1 MVLNNTGDNMMDL
14 RKLSILDRNEL
25 EQTLQSLDPDAVDE
39 LSAKEIKE
47 HIHTAIQLLL
57 LERGSVGYT
66 VEEAAFSVKL
76 RYKTLTEGK
85 TNSFVMTQVKNVEKA
100 SPLVTTTISRL
111 FNRDQKKFVA
121 RIR

>member
-66 VEEAAFSVKL
+66 VEEAAFYVKL

-85 TNSFVMTQVKNVEKA
+85 TNSFVMTQIKNVEKA